1 METLKARLQR
11 GESVNIFAIGRVFHY
26 NLIQMLGVQ
35 GGFHGI
41 WFDLEHVGNTIE
53 NLEIGTMAARAAGLD
68 SFVRLAPT
76 DYAAF
81 SRSLECG
88 ASGVMA
94 AQVRSASEAAQ
105 IVRWCK
111 FHPDGNRGLNNGG
124 FDAGFGKLGLAA
136 YCEQANRDTLVI
148 VQIETV
154 EAVADCAAI
163 AAVPGVDMLFIGPA
177 DLSQNLGVAG
187 DFFHPK
193 CMAAMDKVSA
203 ACAKAGKPWGVVP
216 VNQQYANLCYEKGCR
231 MFSAASDV
239 RMINAGIAT
248 IKNNFPDL
256 FGAVK

>member
-1 METLKARLQR
+1 METLKTRLQR
-11 GESVNIFAIGRVFHY
+11 GESVNIFAMGRVFHY
-26 NLIQMLGVQ
+26 NMIQMLGVH

-53 NLEIGTMAARAAGLD
+53 NLEIGTLAARSAGLD

-81 SRSLECG
+81 SRCLECG

-94 AQVRSASEAAQ
+94 AQVRTAKEAEQ

-111 FHPDGNRGLNNGG
+111 FHPVGNRGLNNGG
-124 FDAGFGKLGLAA
+124 FDAGFGKLGLAE
-136 YCEQANRDTLVI
+136 YCEKANRETLVI
-148 VQIETV
+148 IQIETA
-154 EAVADCAAI
+154 EAVADCEAI

-177 DLSQNLGVAG
+177 DLSQTMGCPG
-187 DFFHPK
+187 DFFNVR
-193 CMAAMDKVSA
+193 CIAAMDQVSA
-203 ACAKAGKPWGVVP
+203 ACAKARKPWGVVP

-239 RMINAGIAT
+239 RMINAGIAA
-248 IKNNFPDL
+248 IKNNYPDL
-256 FGAVK
+256 FVK

>member
-1 METLKARLQR
+1 MDSLKSRLAR
-11 GESVNIFAIGRVFHY
+11 GESVNVCAVGRVFHY
-26 NLIQMLGVQ
+26 NLIQMLGVH

-41 WFDLEHVGNTIE
+41 WFDLEHVGNSIE

-94 AQVRSASEAAQ
+94 AQVRSAQEAEQ

-111 FHPDGNRGLNNGG
+111 FHPLGNRGLNNGG
-124 FDAGFGKLGLAA
+124 YDAGFGKLGLAE
-136 YCEQANRDTLVI
+136 YCEKANRETLVI
-148 VQIETV
+148 VQIENA
-154 EAVADCAAI
+154 EAIAECEAI
-163 AAVPGVDMLFIGPA
+163 AAVPGVDMLFMGPA

-193 CMAAMDKVSA
+193 CLAAMDQISA
-203 ACAKAGKPWGVVP
+203 ACARAGKTWGVVT
-216 VNQQYANLCYEKGCR
+216 VNQQYAQLCRDKGCR
-231 MFSAASDV
+231 MFSPANDV
-239 RMINAGIAT
+239 KLINAGINA
-248 IKNNFPDL
+248 IKQGYPDL
-256 FGAVK
+256 FGTK

>member
-1 METLKARLQR
+1 METLKARLKR
-11 GESVNIFAIGRVFHY
+11 GESVNICALGRVFHY
-26 NLIQMLGVQ
+26 NLIQMLGVH
-35 GGFHGI
+35 GGFHGV

-53 NLEIGTMAARAAGLD
+53 NLEIGTMAARSVGLD

-94 AQVRSASEAAQ
+94 AQVRSAQEAEQ

-111 FHPDGNRGLNNGG
+111 FHPIGIRGMNNGG
-124 FDAGFGKLGLAA
+124 YDAGFGKLGLA
-136 YCEQANRDTLVI
+136 EFSQKANQETLVI
-148 VQIETV
+148 VQIETA
-154 EAVADCAAI
+154 EAVADCEAI

-187 DFFHPK
+187 DFFNPK
-193 CMAAMDKVSA
+193 CLAAMDQVSA

-216 VNQQYANLCYEKGCR
+216 VNQQYAKLCYEKGCR

-239 RMINAGIAT
+239 RLINAGISA
-248 IKNNFPDL
+248 IKQNYPDL
-256 FGAVK
+256 FGGK